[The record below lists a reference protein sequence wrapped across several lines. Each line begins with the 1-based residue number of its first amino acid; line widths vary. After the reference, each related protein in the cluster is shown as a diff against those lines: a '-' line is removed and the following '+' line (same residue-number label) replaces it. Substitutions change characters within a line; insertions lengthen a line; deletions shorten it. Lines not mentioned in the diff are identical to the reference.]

1 MLGRGLAPGAQYI
14 VKDMDPRA
22 QVSVGGTPLEYVDT
36 GGDGPVIVMLHGA
49 LMDEYLWRDV
59 VARLTPDHRCV
70 IPVLPMGAHRCPLP
84 RGEGASPA
92 AQAEL
97 VADLLD
103 QLGLDDVTLVGNDTG
118 GAIAQLVAAHRPER
132 IGRLVLASCDAFDN
146 FPPGLPGRLM
156 ALLCR
161 LPGAMYVA
169 MRSLRLPPLRR
180 LPVTFGW
187 MSKRAIP
194 NDVFTRWL
202 DAYFSD
208 RRVRADLR
216 RMMSH
221 VDPDDLVDA
230 AHRLAAFTGPA
241 LIIWAAED
249 RVMERDHATRLAEH
263 LPSARVSLVEDSYT
277 LIPLDQPE
285 QFARLVEAH
294 VRADLRA

>member
-1 MLGRGLAPGAQYI
+1 MG
-14 VKDMDPRA
+14 
-22 QVSVGGTPLEYVDT
+22 STPLEYVDT
-36 GGDGPVIVMLHGA
+36 GGDGPVIVLLHGA

-59 VARLTPDHRCV
+59 VPRLTPAHRCV
-70 IPVLPMGAHRCPLP
+70 IPVLPMGAHRCPMP
-84 RGEGASPA
+84 RGLDVSPA

-103 QLGLDDVTLVGNDTG
+103 LLGLDDVTLVGNDTG
-118 GAIAQLVAAHRPER
+118 GAIAQLLVAHRPER

-146 FPPGLPGRLM
+146 FPPGLPGTVM
-156 ALLCR
+156 ALLCK
-161 LPGAMYVA
+161 LPGAMHLA
-169 MRSLRLPPLRR
+169 MRSLRVPALRR
-180 LPVTFGW
+180 LPFTFGW
-187 MSKRAIP
+187 MTKRPIP

-202 DAYFSD
+202 DAHFAD

-221 VDPDDLVDA
+221 VDPDDLIEA
-230 AHRLAAFTGPA
+230 ARRLKDFTGPA

-249 RVMERDHATRLAEH
+249 RVMARDHATRLAEH